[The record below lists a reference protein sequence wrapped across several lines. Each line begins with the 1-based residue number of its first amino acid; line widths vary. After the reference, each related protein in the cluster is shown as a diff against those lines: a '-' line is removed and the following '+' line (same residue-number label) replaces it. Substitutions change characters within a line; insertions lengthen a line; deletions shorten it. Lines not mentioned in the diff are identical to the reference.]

1 MDKFI
6 YNLPEYISMI
16 CFGIGLSNLL
26 LNRNMIKKIVGLG
39 IMDTSIYLFLAVK
52 GYVKGAVAPIITLAE
67 QAAGVDTSLYV
78 NPIPAGLVLTGI
90 VVSVSVTAILLA
102 VTVRLYEEFGTFNI
116 DTIIHRVR
124 EEDRRNE

>member
-1 MDKFI
+1 MDKLI
-6 YNLPEYISMI
+6 YNLPEYVSMI
-16 CFGIGLSNLL
+16 CFGIGLANLL

-52 GYVKGAVAPIITLAE
+52 GYVKGAIAPIVSLQE

-102 VTVRLYEEFGTFNI
+102 ITVRLYEEFGTFNI
-116 DTIIHRVR
+116 DKIIHLVR
-124 EEDRRNE
+124 KEDRRKE

>member
-1 MDKFI
+1 MNTFI
-6 YNLPEYISMI
+6 YNLPEYVSMI
-16 CFGIGLSNLL
+16 CFGIGLGNLL

-52 GYVKGAVAPIITLAE
+52 GYIKGGLAPIVTLAE

-102 VTVRLYEEFGTFNI
+102 ITVRLYEEFGTFNI
-116 DTIIHRVR
+116 DKIIHLVR
-124 EEDRRNE
+124 TEDRRNE

>member
-52 GYVKGAVAPIITLAE
+52 GYIKGAVAPIVTLAE

-116 DTIIHRVR
+116 DKIIHLVR

>member
-124 EEDRRNE
+124 KEDRRNE